1 VFQNHGDVAAGDMVS
16 GHGGM
21 GWGWLWAWGSWRSSP
36 TSMTSV
42 ILCQPDAKLL
52 SSSYREQTKLQRNS
66 STILL
71 WVFLLRGPKR
81 CYRSDH
87 PLLNTT
93 QTSEE
98 TQGAATG
105 KRHRMVWAHLC
116 ACKKRQL
123 QKFPTQKAADEAPSA
138 HMQSPCSS
146 SSSAPRVNRML
157 RC

>member
-1 VFQNHGDVAAGDMVS
+1 LGLALGLGILEVFSNLNDFCDS
-16 GHGGM
+16 
-21 GWGWLWAWGSWRSSP
+21 
-36 TSMTSV
+36 
-42 ILCQPDAKLL
+42 ICQPDAKLL